1 MVMSDD
7 RYGRGMAITRHCT
20 VAGVVIAAV
29 LTLAGCGGS
38 TAGAG
43 SAGSSTKPS
52 PTGSDASDDPAGS
65 QAMVVVRTGGFAGVR
80 DLMRVAADGTARITV
95 RTGDTRDCTPS
106 PASLDRL
113 RTIDLVALNATPTK
127 LSRMADG
134 FSYAVQTGDG
144 RAAASEGDDGRR
156 ADFVGAAA
164 AAIASCLATRS

>member
-1 MVMSDD
+1 MSND
-7 RYGRGMAITRHCT
+7 RYGRGMSSTRHRAL
-20 VAGVVIAAV
+20 AGVIIAAV
-29 LTLAGCGGS
+29 LTIAGCGGS
-38 TAGAG
+38 TAGADP
-43 SAGSSTKPS
+43 AGSSTTPS
-52 PTGSDASDDPAGS
+52 PTGSHSSDDPAGT

-113 RTIDLVALNATPTK
+113 RAIDLVALNAAPTK

-134 FSYAVQTGDG
+134 FSYSVQTGDG

-164 AAIASCLATRS
+164 AVIASCLATRS

>member
-1 MVMSDD
+1 MRDD
-7 RYGRGMAITRHCT
+7 RYGRGMVSTRHCT
-20 VAGVVIAAV
+20 VAGVIIAAV
-29 LTLAGCGGS
+29 LMLAGCGGS

-52 PTGSDASDDPAGS
+52 PTGSHSSDDPAGT

-80 DLMRVAADGTARITV
+80 DLMRIAADGTARITV

-106 PASLDRL
+106 TASLDRL
-113 RTIDLVALNATPTK
+113 RAIDLVALKATPTK

-134 FSYAVQTGDG
+134 FSYSVQTGDG
-144 RAAASEGDDGRR
+144 RAAATEGDEGR

-164 AAIASCLATRS
+164 AVIASCLATRS